1 MRKLRALWFR
11 LLHGRRA
18 QDEFEVELESHV
30 AMHTDEGVRDGLSA
44 EEARRQALIRLG
56 GAEQTRQAYRER
68 RGLPWVESLLRDLR
82 YGIRTLAKHPAV
94 TGIAILSIGL
104 GIGANATIFS
114 MVSRFVLRPAP
125 VGDRATPPVPH

>member
-82 YGIRTLAKHPAV
+82 
-94 TGIAILSIGL
+94 
-104 GIGANATIFS
+104 
-114 MVSRFVLRPAP
+114 MVSARWRNIRQLQGLQSCRLDWESARTRPSS
-125 VGDRATPPVPH
+125 RW